1 MSGFSDEYGKVSG
14 IPRVRESAARD
25 YKHGVPEQV
34 VRCVWYDRLFRADD
48 LRTFDGSTLEVLSPG
63 RWNFEEGPDFRD
75 AVVSFSGQEIVAGDV
90 EIDMTVSDWHAHGH
104 DRDPNHA
111 GTILLVVLETPTGRV
126 VPTKIQGVKVP
137 VLVLR
142 DYLEE
147 SLEQL
152 RGRLDPREYPFG
164 KATNLGACAQPRDVD
179 TLCRVIDMAAD
190 WRVIGKAKQ
199 FARDIQAKGAEQA
212 FHEGFLEALG
222 YKRLKDQFRQ
232 VAARAGVDHLRLA
245 LAEFKEDD
253 RVGAA
258 EALLLRAAGL
268 IPDDSRTREWDDESL
283 EHYRKVRQRADEVPP
298 PPDRSADPILWRFA
312 GVRPQN
318 HPARRLAGAAH
329 VIAANIETGLAK
341 RCLDLWQETS
351 GTRDDTELFAQLFTN
366 SSDSYWTRRYT
377 WGGKRT
383 NKPIALI
390 GKGRA
395 AQIVVN
401 VVIPFSLAVARD
413 NRDLNLESKV
423 FATYVACPP
432 LPTNAVLRLM
442 AYRLFGTDPPRPL
455 IRNARRQQGL
465 IQIYQDW
472 CSEDPLCQQC
482 SILPLLTA

>member
-1 MSGFSDEYGKVSG
+1 VPRFSDEYGKISG
-14 IPRVRESAARD
+14 IPRVRESATRD
-25 YKHGVPEQV
+25 YRHRVPEQV
-34 VRCVWYDRLFRADD
+34 LRCIWYDRLFRTEN
-48 LRTFDGSTLEVLSPG
+48 LRTFDGSTIEVLSPG

-75 AVVSFSGQEIVAGDV
+75 AVISFSGQEIVAGDV

-126 VPTKIQGVKVP
+126 VPTNIQGVAVP
-137 VLVLR
+137 MLVLR
-142 DYLEE
+142 DYLDE

-152 RGRLDPREYPFG
+152 RGRLGPREYPFG
-164 KATNLGACAQPRDVD
+164 KATNLGACAQPRDVN

-199 FARDIQAKGAEQA
+199 FAKNIQQEGVEQA
-212 FHEGFLEALG
+212 FHEGFFEALG
-222 YKRLKDQFRQ
+222 YKKLKDQFRQ
-232 VAARAGVDHLRLA
+232 VAAKADVEHLRLA
-245 LAEFKEDD
+245 LAECHEDQ
-253 RVGAA
+253 RVELA
-258 EALLLRAAGL
+258 EALLLDAAGL
-268 IPDDSRTREWDDESL
+268 IPEEGKTREWDDESL
-283 EHYRKVRQRADEVPP
+283 DHYRKVSQRADEAPGP
-298 PPDRSADPILWRFA
+298 SDCSADPILWRLA

-318 HPARRLAGAAH
+318 YPARRLAGAARF
-329 VIAANIETGLAK
+329 IAASIETGPAK
-341 RCLDLWQETS
+341 QCLHLWEETS
-351 GTRDDTELFAQLFTN
+351 GTRNDTELFAALFTN
-366 SSDSYWTRRYT
+366 SSDTYWTRRYT

-395 AQIVVN
+395 TQIVVN
-401 VVIPFSLAVARD
+401 VIIPFSLAVARD
-413 NRDLNLESKV
+413 TRDLNLESKI

-472 CSEDPLCQQC
+472 CSQDPLCQQC
-482 SILPLLTA
+482 SILPLLTG

>member
-1 MSGFSDEYGKVSG
+1 VARFSDEYGRVFGVS
-14 IPRVRESAARD
+14 RVRESATRT

-34 VRCVWYDRLFRADD
+34 LRCIWYDRLFRGEDI
-48 LRTFDGSTLEVLSPG
+48 RTFDGRTVEVLSPG

-75 AVVSFSGQEIVAGDV
+75 AVVSFAGQEIVAGDV

-126 VPTKIQGVKVP
+126 VPTKTQGVTVP

-142 DYLEE
+142 DYLDDT
-147 SLEQL
+147 LEKLSGQ
-152 RGRLDPREYPFG
+152 LDPRDYPFG

-190 WRVIGKAKQ
+190 WRVISKAKQ
-199 FARDIQAKGAEQA
+199 FAKDIQEKGLEQA
-212 FHEGFLEALG
+212 FHEGFMTALG

-232 VAARAGVDHLRLA
+232 VAARAGVEQLRLA
-245 LAEFKEDD
+245 LAECEEDD
-253 RVGAA
+253 RVEVA
-258 EALLLRAAGL
+258 EALLLHAAGL
-268 IPDDSRTREWDDESL
+268 IPDESKTREWDDESL
-283 EHYRKVRQRADEVPP
+283 EHYRKVRQGADQAPP
-298 PPDRSADPILWRFA
+298 PPDCLADPILWRFA

-318 HPARRLAGAAH
+318 YPARRLAGAAH

-341 RCLDLWQETS
+341 RCLDLWGEAS
-351 GTRDDTELFAQLFTN
+351 GTREDTAAFAALFTD
-366 SSDSYWTRRYT
+366 SSDCYWTRRYT
-377 WGGKRT
+377 WGGNKT
-383 NKPIALI
+383 NKPTALI
-390 GKGRA
+390 GEGRA
-395 AQIVVN
+395 AQVVVN

-423 FATYVACPP
+423 FATYLASPP
-432 LPTNAVLRLM
+432 LPTNDVLRLM